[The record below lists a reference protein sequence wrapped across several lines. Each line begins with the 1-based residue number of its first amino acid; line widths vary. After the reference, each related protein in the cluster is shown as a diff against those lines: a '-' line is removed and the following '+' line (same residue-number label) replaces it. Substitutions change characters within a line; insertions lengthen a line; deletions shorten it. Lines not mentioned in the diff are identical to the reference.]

1 MQQKQQQKKQQG
13 YNKSMEQQ
21 QRHTAGS
28 NPFDNGVGDG
38 DGYTQNEQQQPLQH
52 YNFSTSQDTSQNQ
65 YQTYYEGHP
74 SSWPLS
80 QTTPPQDAS
89 RQLYS
94 TSPAGGVSPSHPPYS
109 SPSGGGGGGG
119 GGGVYASYGDGGGIC
134 SPCSPSSPLTREQ
147 QEMDTSY
154 TMLMGQE
161 TSERNACIDG
171 KIEEP
176 HLHDV

>member
-1 MQQKQQQKKQQG
+1 MQQKQQQG
-13 YNKSMEQQ
+13 LNRSMEQQ
-21 QRHTAGS
+21 QHQTDS
-28 NPFDNGVGDG
+28 HPFNNCVGDG

-52 YNFSTSQDTSQNQ
+52 YNFSNTTSQEDTSQNQ

-74 SSWPLS
+74 SSWPFS
-80 QTTPPQDAS
+80 PSETTPPQDSS

-94 TSPAGGVSPSHPPYS
+94 TSPTGGTSPSHPPYS
-109 SPSGGGGGGG
+109 PNEGGA
-119 GGGVYASYGDGGGIC
+119 YASYGDGGGNDIIC

>member
-1 MQQKQQQKKQQG
+1 MQQKQQQG

-21 QRHTAGS
+21 QSRTDS
-28 NPFDNGVGDG
+28 NPFNIGVRDG
-38 DGYTQNEQQQPLQH
+38 DGNVQNEQQQPLQH
-52 YNFSTSQDTSQNQ
+52 YNFSNTTDTSQDP
-65 YQTYYEGHP
+65 YQPYYEGQP
-74 SSWPLS
+74 SWPAPGE
-80 QTTPPQDAS
+80 TTPPQDAS
-89 RQLYS
+89 KQFYS
-94 TSPAGGVSPSHPPYS
+94 TPPAGETSPQNAQYS
-109 SPSGGGGGGG
+109 PN
-119 GGGVYASYGDGGGIC
+119 GGGVYASYGDGGGNDIIC

-161 TSERNACIDG
+161 ASERNACIDG

>member
-1 MQQKQQQKKQQG
+1 MNMQQKQQQG

-21 QRHTAGS
+21 QQQHQTDS
-28 NPFDNGVGDG
+28 QPLNNGVWDG

-52 YNFSTSQDTSQNQ
+52 YNFSDTSHDQ
-65 YQTYYEGHP
+65 YQSYYEGQP
-74 SSWPLS
+74 SWPAPS
-80 QTTPPQDAS
+80 ETPPQDAS

-94 TSPAGGVSPSHPPYS
+94 TSPAGGMSPSHPPYS
-109 SPSGGGGGGG
+109 SPSGG

>member
-1 MQQKQQQKKQQG
+1 MNMQQKQQQG

-21 QRHTAGS
+21 QHQTDS
-28 NPFDNGVGDG
+28 HPLNNGVWDG

-52 YNFSTSQDTSQNQ
+52 YNFSNQDTSQNQ

-80 QTTPPQDAS
+80 PSETTPPQDAS

-94 TSPAGGVSPSHPPYS
+94 TSPAGGMSPSHPAYS
-109 SPSGGGGGGG
+109 SPSGGG

>member
-1 MQQKQQQKKQQG
+1 MNMQQKQQQG
-13 YNKSMEQQ
+13 YGSMEQEHHQ
-21 QRHTAGS
+21 TDSR
-28 NPFDNGVGDG
+28 PFNNCIGDG

-52 YNFSTSQDTSQNQ
+52 YNFSNTVTSTQDTSQNQ

-74 SSWPLS
+74 SSWPFS
-80 QTTPPQDAS
+80 PSETTPPQDAS

-94 TSPAGGVSPSHPPYS
+94 TSPAGETSPQNGQYS
-109 SPSGGGGGGG
+109 PNE
-119 GGGVYASYGDGGGIC
+119 GGVYASYGDGGGIC

-161 TSERNACIDG
+161 ASERNACIDG